1 VRNERGLALILV
13 LWSLMLLTAVA
24 VSFGYAVRVETA
36 VGSALSD
43 QVRAEAV
50 AASGVRRAIL
60 GVLTEDKEAR
70 WPVDGRVREIPW
82 PDAVLRAS
90 VRSESAKIDLNHA
103 PKELLMGL
111 FTNLLPGGEA
121 VAEALADAV
130 ITRREQVAA
139 QAPAATT
146 RRGLPTAP
154 PATAPPATARPPTA
168 APAATAT
175 AAAGRLAFRSV
186 DELAQLPGFTPD
198 GIWRLRPYLTVHGGK
213 AKVDAAS
220 ADVEVLAAVPG
231 VSRDAAV
238 AFVRDRAARSDETQ
252 ALDISPLGEGA
263 RYLDAASKAAVA
275 NVRALARLQGG
286 AVAMVDSVLRI
297 GRGGKRYEVL
307 EWRQSLA
314 GTGSIPLE

>member
-1 VRNERGLALILV
+1 VRGERGLALILV

-130 ITRREQVAA
+130 IARREQVAA
-139 QAPAATT
+139 QAPAATP
-146 RRGLPTAP
+146 RRGLP
-154 PATAPPATARPPTA
+154 TARPPTA
-168 APAATAT
+168 APAATAP

-186 DELAQLPGFTPD
+186 DELAQLPGFTAD

>member
-1 VRNERGLALILV
+1 MRGERGLALILV

-130 ITRREQVAA
+130 IARREQVAA
-139 QAPAATT
+139 QAPAATP
-146 RRGLPTAP
+146 RRGLP
-154 PATAPPATARPPTA
+154 TARPPTA
-168 APAATAT
+168 APAATAP

>member
-130 ITRREQVAA
+130 IARREQVAA

-146 RRGLPTAP
+146 RRGLP
-154 PATAPPATARPPTA
+154 TAPPATARPPTA

-297 GRGGKRYEVL
+297 GRGGKRYEIL

>member
-1 VRNERGLALILV
+1 VRGERGLALILV

-130 ITRREQVAA
+130 IARREQVAA

-146 RRGLPTAP
+146 RRGLPTA
-154 PATAPPATARPPTA
+154 RPPTA
-168 APAATAT
+168 APAATAP

-186 DELAQLPGFTPD
+186 DELAQLPGFTAD

-297 GRGGKRYEVL
+297 GRGGKRYEIL

>member
-1 VRNERGLALILV
+1 MRNERGLALILV

-130 ITRREQVAA
+130 IARREQVAA
-139 QAPAATT
+139 QAPAATP
-146 RRGLPTAP
+146 RRGLP
-154 PATAPPATARPPTA
+154 TARPPTA
-168 APAATAT
+168 APAATAP

-186 DELAQLPGFTPD
+186 DELAQLPGFTAD

>member
-1 VRNERGLALILV
+1 MRGERGLALILV

-130 ITRREQVAA
+130 IARRERVAA
-139 QAPAATT
+139 QAPAATP
-146 RRGLPTAP
+146 RRGLP
-154 PATAPPATARPPTA
+154 TARPPTA
-168 APAATAT
+168 APAATAP

>member
-1 VRNERGLALILV
+1 VRGERGLALILV

-111 FTNLLPGGEA
+111 FTNLLPGSEA

-130 ITRREQVAA
+130 IARREQVAA
-139 QAPAATT
+139 QAPAATP
-146 RRGLPTAP
+146 RRGLP
-154 PATAPPATARPPTA
+154 TARPPTA
-168 APAATAT
+168 APAATAP

-186 DELAQLPGFTPD
+186 DELAQLPGFTAD

>member
-1 VRNERGLALILV
+1 VRGERGLALILV

-111 FTNLLPGGEA
+111 FTNLLPDGEA

-130 ITRREQVAA
+130 IARREQVAA

-146 RRGLPTAP
+146 RRGLPTAR
-154 PATAPPATARPPTA
+154 PATARPPTA

-186 DELAQLPGFTPD
+186 DELAQLPGFTAD

-213 AKVDAAS
+213 AKVDAGS

-238 AFVRDRAARSDETQ
+238 AFVRDRAARSDETR

-297 GRGGKRYEVL
+297 GRGGQRYEVL

>member
-1 VRNERGLALILV
+1 VRGERGLALILV

-90 VRSESAKIDLNHA
+90 VRSESAKIDLNDA

-111 FTNLLPGGEA
+111 FTNLLPDGEA

-130 ITRREQVAA
+130 IARREQVAA

-146 RRGLPTAP
+146 RRGLPTAR
-154 PATAPPATARPPTA
+154 PATARPPTA

-186 DELAQLPGFTPD
+186 DELAQLPGFTAD

-213 AKVDAAS
+213 AKVDAGS

-238 AFVRDRAARSDETQ
+238 AFVRDRAARSDETR

-297 GRGGKRYEVL
+297 GRGGQRYEVL

-314 GTGSIPLE
+314 GTGSVPLE

>member
-1 VRNERGLALILV
+1 VRGERGLALILV

-130 ITRREQVAA
+130 IARREQVAA
-139 QAPAATT
+139 QAPAATA
-146 RRGLPTAP
+146 RRGLP
-154 PATAPPATARPPTA
+154 TARPPTA

-297 GRGGKRYEVL
+297 GRGGKRYEIL

>member
-1 VRNERGLALILV
+1 MRGERGLALILV

-130 ITRREQVAA
+130 IARREQVAA

-146 RRGLPTAP
+146 RRGLP
-154 PATAPPATARPPTA
+154 TAPPATARPPTA

-186 DELAQLPGFTPD
+186 DELAQLPGFTAD

>member
-1 VRNERGLALILV
+1 MRGERGLALILV

-43 QVRAEAV
+43 QVRAEAI

-130 ITRREQVAA
+130 IARREQVAA

-146 RRGLPTAP
+146 RRGLP
-154 PATAPPATARPPTA
+154 TAPPATARPPTA

-186 DELAQLPGFTPD
+186 DELAQLPGFTAD

>member
-1 VRNERGLALILV
+1 MRGERGLALILV

-130 ITRREQVAA
+130 IARREQVAA
-139 QAPAATT
+139 QAPAATP
-146 RRGLPTAP
+146 RRGLP
-154 PATAPPATARPPTA
+154 TARPPTA
-168 APAATAT
+168 APAATAPAAT
-175 AAAGRLAFRSV
+175 APAAAGRLAFRSV

-220 ADVEVLAAVPG
+220 ADLEVLAAVPG

>member
-1 VRNERGLALILV
+1 MRNERGLALILV

-130 ITRREQVAA
+130 IARREQVAA

-146 RRGLPTAP
+146 RRGLP
-154 PATAPPATARPPTA
+154 TAPPATARPPTA

>member
-1 VRNERGLALILV
+1 MRGERGLALILV

-130 ITRREQVAA
+130 IARREQVAA
-139 QAPAATT
+139 QAPAATP
-146 RRGLPTAP
+146 RRGLP
-154 PATAPPATARPPTA
+154 TARPPTA
-168 APAATAT
+168 APAATAP

-186 DELAQLPGFTPD
+186 DELAQLPGFTAD

>member
-1 VRNERGLALILV
+1 MRGERGLALILV

-130 ITRREQVAA
+130 IARREQVAA
-139 QAPAATT
+139 QAPAATP
-146 RRGLPTAP
+146 RRGLP
-154 PATAPPATARPPTA
+154 TARPPTA
-168 APAATAT
+168 APAATAA
-175 AAAGRLAFRSV
+175 AAAGRRAFRSV
-186 DELAQLPGFTPD
+186 DELAQLPGFTAD

-297 GRGGKRYEVL
+297 GRGGKRYEIL

>member
-1 VRNERGLALILV
+1 MRGERGLALILV

-130 ITRREQVAA
+130 IARREQVAA

-146 RRGLPTAP
+146 RRGLP
-154 PATAPPATARPPTA
+154 TAPPATARPPTA

-297 GRGGKRYEVL
+297 GRGGKRYEIL

>member
-1 VRNERGLALILV
+1 MRNERGLALILV

-130 ITRREQVAA
+130 IARREQVAA

-146 RRGLPTAP
+146 RRGLPTAR
-154 PATAPPATARPPTA
+154 PATARPPTA

-175 AAAGRLAFRSV
+175 AAAGRRAFRSV
-186 DELAQLPGFTPD
+186 DELAQLPGFTAD

>member
-1 VRNERGLALILV
+1 MRGERGLALILV

-36 VGSALSD
+36 AGSALSD

-60 GVLTEDKEAR
+60 GVLTEDKELR
-70 WPVDGRVREIPW
+70 WPVDGRVHEIPW

-111 FTNLLPGGEA
+111 FANLLPGGEA
-121 VAEALADAV
+121 GAETLADAV
-130 ITRREQVAA
+130 LERRERVGG
-139 QAPAATT
+139 QAPASSQP
-146 RRGLPTAP
+146 RGIRSARI
-154 PATAPPATARPPTA
+154 AAAARP
-168 APAATAT
+168 
-175 AAAGRLAFRSV
+175 AFRSV

-198 GIWRLRPYLTVHGGK
+198 GVWRLRPYLTVHSGK

-231 VSRDAAV
+231 VTRDAAI
-238 AFVRDRAARSDETQ
+238 AFARGRAARSGETQ
-252 ALDISPLGEGA
+252 ALDLSLLGEGA
-263 RYLDAASKAAVA
+263 TYLDAASKATVA
-275 NVRALARLQGG
+275 NIRALARLQGG
-286 AVAMVDSVLRI
+286 AVATVESVLKI
-297 GRGGKRYEVL
+297 GGGQRFEVL

-314 GTGSIPLE
+314 GTGTTLLE

>member
-1 VRNERGLALILV
+1 MRGERGLALILV

-111 FTNLLPGGEA
+111 FTNLLPGSEA

-130 ITRREQVAA
+130 IARREQVAA
-139 QAPAATT
+139 QAPAATP
-146 RRGLPTAP
+146 RRGLP
-154 PATAPPATARPPTA
+154 TARPPTA

-186 DELAQLPGFTPD
+186 DELAQLPGFTAD